1 LPVPPTRYQQDQKEL
16 DPMHSTSHPRR
27 PLKKLLCAMAAVIG
41 LGSSLMA
48 VAADP
53 LKVGFVYIGPIGDH
67 GWTYQHEQGRK
78 AMAAALGDKVTTN
91 YVENVPEGA
100 DAERV
105 IRNMAKDGYNLVFTT
120 SFGYMNPTL
129 KVAKQFPKVTFE
141 HATGYKQDKNLGTY
155 LAKTYEGRYVGGFLA
170 AKMTKTKKIGYVASF
185 PIPEVIRDIDA
196 IQLALNKY
204 NPGTEIKVVWVN
216 SWFDPGKEA
225 DAANALID
233 QGVDVIFQHTDSPAP
248 IQTAERRGVYSVGY
262 ASDMAHFGPKSVLT
276 SIVNNWGPHY
286 IKATQSV
293 LDGTWKSQDFWGGL
307 SDGTVE
313 LPISDVVPADVKS
326 EAEKIIASIKSG
338 ELHPFT
344 GPIKDQTGAVKIPA
358 GTTATNAEL
367 ASMNYYVEGITADLP
382 K

>member
-1 LPVPPTRYQQDQKEL
+1 MQNTFKK
-16 DPMHSTSHPRR
+16 
-27 PLKKLLCAMAAVIG
+27 PLLRTLIAALG
-41 LGSSLMA
+41 LSASLGA
-48 VAADP
+48 FAADP
-53 LKVGFVYIGPIGDH
+53 LKVGFVYIGPVGDH

-78 AMAAALGDKVTTN
+78 AMAEALGDKVDTS

-105 IRNMAKDGYNLVFTT
+105 IRNMAKGGYKLIFTT

-129 KVAKQFPKVTFE
+129 KVAKQFPGVIFE
-141 HATGYKQDKNLGTY
+141 HATGYKQDKNMGTY
-155 LAKTYEGRYVGGFLA
+155 LARTYEGRYVGGFLA
-170 AKMTKTKKIGYVASF
+170 AKMTKTKKVGYVASF
-185 PIPEVIRDIDA
+185 PIPEVIRDINA
-196 IQLALNKY
+196 IQLALDKY
-204 NPGTEIKVVWVN
+204 NPGTEMKVVWVN
-216 SWFDPGKEA
+216 SWFDPGKES

-233 QGVDVIFQHTDSPAP
+233 QGVDVVFQHTDSPAP

-262 ASDMAHFGPKSVLT
+262 ASDMAHFGPKAVLT

-307 SDGTVE
+307 DDGTVE
-313 LPISDVVPADVKS
+313 LPISDVVPAEVKT
-326 EAEKIIASIKSG
+326 EAEKIIADIKSG
-338 ELHPFT
+338 AFHPFT

-358 GTTATNAEL
+358 GVVATEAEL
-367 ASMNYYVEGITADLP
+367 ASMNYYVENVKADLP

>member
-1 LPVPPTRYQQDQKEL
+1 
-16 DPMHSTSHPRR
+16 MHKR
-27 PLKKLLCAMAAVIG
+27 PLKKLLCAVVAAVG
-41 LGSSLMA
+41 LGAGLNAS
-48 VAADP
+48 AADP

-78 AMAAALGDKVTTN
+78 ELAAKFGDRITTN

-105 IRNMAKDGYNLVFTT
+105 IRNMAKDKYDLIFTT

-129 KVAKQFPKVTFE
+129 KVAKQFPKVIFE

-155 LAKTYEGRYVGGFLA
+155 LARTYEGRYVGGFLA

-185 PIPEVIRDIDA
+185 PIPEVIRDINA

-233 QGVDVIFQHTDSPAP
+233 QGVDVVFQHTDSPAP
-248 IQTAERRGVYSVGY
+248 IQAAERRGVYAVGY
-262 ASDMAHFGPKSVLT
+262 ASDMAHFGPKAVLT
-276 SIVNNWGPHY
+276 SIVNDWGPHY
-286 IKATQSV
+286 IQATQSV
-293 LDGTWKSQDFWGGL
+293 LDHDWKSQDYWGGL
-307 SDGTVE
+307 KEGTVK
-313 LPISDVVPADVKS
+313 LPISDLVPAAVKG
-326 EAEKIIASIKSG
+326 EAEQIIADIESG
-338 ELHPFT
+338 AFHPFT
-344 GPIKDQTGAVKIPA
+344 GPIKDQAGVEKIPA
-358 GTTATNAEL
+358 GASASNAEL
-367 ASMNYYVEGITADLP
+367 ASMNYYVEGMKAEIP